1 MNMNMKL
8 FYITLLIGF
17 NLFGQEIYIDAESNY
32 YVNKDNEEL
41 LLFKN
46 DSVSTYDLNNFHL
59 LEKKEII
66 SPTNFNLSE
75 YHILYKDALHF
86 IESNGGKVYRL
97 SNDTIQRV
105 DNSYTHKMTNGS
117 NVFTY
122 NNTIYRYGGYG
133 FWTSNNKLTFFDPNT
148 QEWQIINSANG
159 IYPGGSFNG
168 FHKILN
174 DKLYIIGGLK
184 VNPKDL
190 NTNLKNDELWSFD
203 FKTKKW
209 ENLGVLSQNIE
220 YVIPSFVIN
229 DNIFKTTKTTK
240 SIILEIDLKN
250 NLLKEY
256 ALNPLIQKNSQN
268 HSPFVHKDNIYLWI
282 QYDSGIKLV
291 KTKLDVLNFNLINEQ
306 ALVKNNYIVVLK
318 LLIVIACIIFLIFLF
333 SIKKKYKENSN
344 KLLFKNNKVFIKDN
358 FTNIN
363 ADENKLLTL
372 LINND
377 FSITNENLVNNFYN
391 ADLDRSQN
399 IRNINKFISDLN
411 LKLKTMLNSN
421 NDILYKTV
429 NPLDK
434 RMKIVMLNRD
444 FIRN

>member
-1 MNMNMKL
+1 MITYYKL
-8 FYITLLIGF
+8 LFLIILIGF
-17 NLFGQEIYIDAESNY
+17 NSFSQEIFIDANSNFSF
-32 YVNKDNEEL
+32 NDKNEEL
-41 LLFKN
+41 SVFKN
-46 DSVSTYDLNNFHL
+46 DSVYIYDVNNFHL
-59 LEKKEII
+59 LKKKEII

-86 IESNGGKVYRL
+86 IEFNGGKVYRL
-97 SNDTIQRV
+97 SNDTIQRI
-105 DNSYTHKMTNGS
+105 DNSYTHKMAKGS
-117 NVFTY
+117 NLFMY

-133 FWTSNNKLTFFDPNT
+133 YWTSNNKLTFFDPNT

-159 IYPGGSFNG
+159 IYPGGSYKS

-174 DKLYIIGGLK
+174 DKLYVIGGSK

-229 DNIFKTTKTTK
+229 DNIFKTTKST
-240 SIILEIDLKN
+240 LQEIDLKN

-256 ALNPLIQKNSQN
+256 ALKPLIQKSSQN
-268 HSPFVHKDNIYLWI
+268 HLPFVHKDNIYLWI
-282 QYDSGIKLV
+282 QYDSGLKLV

-306 ALVKNNYIVVLK
+306 ALVNNLNIIILNI
-318 LLIVIACIIFLIFLF
+318 LIVISCMGILIFVF
-333 SIKKKYKENSN
+333 YSRKKFKNNSN
-344 KLLFKNNKVFIKDN
+344 KLLFKNNKIISKDGFLKLN
-358 FTNIN
+358 TL
-363 ADENKLLTL
+363 ENEILIL

-377 FSITNENLVNNFYN
+377 FSITNDKLTNNFYN

-421 NDILYKTV
+421 NDILYKTI

-434 RMKIVMLNRD
+434 RMKILFLNRK
-444 FIRN
+444 FIRD

>member
-1 MNMNMKL
+1 MITYYKL
-8 FYITLLIGF
+8 LFLIILIGF
-17 NLFGQEIYIDAESNY
+17 NSYSQEIFIDANSNFY
-32 YVNKDNEEL
+32 FNDKNEEL
-41 LLFKN
+41 SVFKN
-46 DSVSTYDLNNFHL
+46 DSVYIYDVNNFHL
-59 LEKKEII
+59 LKKKEII

-86 IESNGGKVYRL
+86 IEFNGGKVYRL
-97 SNDTIQRV
+97 SNDTIQRI
-105 DNSYTHKMTNGS
+105 DNSYTHKMAKGS
-117 NVFTY
+117 NLFMY

-133 FWTSNNKLTFFDPNT
+133 YWTSNNKLTFFDPNT

-159 IYPGGSFNG
+159 IYPGGSFNS

-174 DKLYIIGGLK
+174 DKLYVIGGSK

-229 DNIFKTTKTTK
+229 DNIFKTTKST
-240 SIILEIDLKN
+240 LQEIDLKN

-256 ALNPLIQKNSQN
+256 ALNPLIQKSSQN
-268 HSPFVHKDNIYLWI
+268 HLPFVHKDNIYLWI
-282 QYDSGIKLV
+282 QYDSGLKLV

-306 ALVKNNYIVVLK
+306 ALVNNLNIIILNI
-318 LLIVIACIIFLIFLF
+318 LIVISCMGILIFVF
-333 SIKKKYKENSN
+333 YSRKKFKNNSN
-344 KLLFKNNKVFIKDN
+344 KLLFKNNKIISKDGFLKLN
-358 FTNIN
+358 TL
-363 ADENKLLTL
+363 ENEILIL

-377 FSITNENLVNNFYN
+377 FSITNDKLTNNFYN

-421 NDILYKTV
+421 NDILYKTI

-434 RMKIVMLNRD
+434 RMKILFLNRK
-444 FIRN
+444 FIRD

>member
-1 MNMNMKL
+1 MNM
-8 FYITLLIGF
+8 FYITVLIGF
-17 NLFGQEIYIDAESNY
+17 NLCGQEIYIDAESNY

-46 DSVSTYDLNNFHL
+46 DSVYIYDVNNFHL
-59 LEKKEII
+59 LKKKEII
-66 SPTNFNLSE
+66 SPSNFNFSE
-75 YHILYKDALHF
+75 YFILYKDALHF
-86 IESNGGKVYRL
+86 IEFNGGKVYRL
-97 SNDTIQRV
+97 SNDTIQRI
-105 DNSYTHKMTNGS
+105 DNSYTHKMAVGS
-117 NVFTY
+117 NLFVY

-133 FWTSNNKLTFFDPNT
+133 YWTSNNKLTFFDPNT

-159 IYPGGSFNG
+159 IYPGGSFNN
-168 FHKILN
+168 FNKILN

-256 ALNPLIQKNSQN
+256 ALNPLIQKNSKN
-268 HSPFVHKDNIYLWI
+268 HLPFVHKDNIYLWI

-291 KTKLDVLNFNLINEQ
+291 KTKLDALNFNLINEQ
-306 ALVKNNYIVVLK
+306 ALVNNINTITLNI
-318 LLIVIACIIFLIFLF
+318 LIVISCIGILILVFY
-333 SIKKKYKENSN
+333 SRKKS
-344 KLLFKNNKVFIKDN
+344 KNN
-358 FTNIN
+358 
-363 ADENKLLTL
+363 
-372 LINND
+372 
-377 FSITNENLVNNFYN
+377 
-391 ADLDRSQN
+391 
-399 IRNINKFISDLN
+399 
-411 LKLKTMLNSN
+411 
-421 NDILYKTV
+421 
-429 NPLDK
+429 
-434 RMKIVMLNRD
+434 
-444 FIRN
+444 

>member
-1 MNMNMKL
+1 MNMKL

-46 DSVSTYDLNNFHL
+46 DSVYIYDVNNFHL
-59 LEKKEII
+59 LKKKEII

-86 IESNGGKVYRL
+86 IEFNGGNLFV
-97 SNDTIQRV
+97 
-105 DNSYTHKMTNGS
+105 
-117 NVFTY
+117 Y

-133 FWTSNNKLTFFDPNT
+133 YWTSNNKLTFFDPNT

-159 IYPGGSFNG
+159 IYPGGSFNN

-174 DKLYIIGGLK
+174 DKLYVIGGLK

-220 YVIPSFVIN
+220 YVFPSFVIN
-229 DNIFKTTKTTK
+229 DNIFKINKTTK
-240 SIILEIDLKN
+240 STIQEIDLKN

-282 QYDSGIKLV
+282 QYDSGLKLV
-291 KTKLDVLNFNLINEQ
+291 KSKLDTLNFNLINEQ
-306 ALVKNNYIVVLK
+306 ALVNNLNIIILNI
-318 LLIVIACIIFLIFLF
+318 LIVISCIGILIFIF
-333 SIKKKYKENSN
+333 YSKKKFKNNSN
-344 KLLFKNNKVFIKDN
+344 KLLFKNNKITSKAGFLKLN
-358 FTNIN
+358 TL
-363 ADENKLLTL
+363 ENEILIL

-377 FSITNENLVNNFYN
+377 FSIKNGEIHQNLYN
-391 ADLDRSQN
+391 TDLDRSQN
-399 IRNINKFISDLN
+399 IRNTNKLISDLN
-411 LKLKTMLNSN
+411 FKLKTILNTDT
-421 NDILYKTV
+421 DIIYKTSCSS
-429 NPLDK
+429 DK
-434 RMKIVMLNRD
+434 RMKIIVLNRN
-444 FIRN
+444 FIRF

>member
-1 MNMNMKL
+1 MYKKL
-8 FYITLLIGF
+8 FFIIFLIGF
-17 NLFGQEIYIDAESNY
+17 NSFSQEIYIDTESNY
-32 YVNKDNEEL
+32 SFNKNNEEL
-41 LLFKN
+41 LIFKK
-46 DSVSTYDLNNFHL
+46 DSVSIYDLNSFHL
-59 LEKKEII
+59 LEKKEIT
-66 SPTNFNLSE
+66 SPPNFDFSV
-75 YHILYKDALHF
+75 YHILDKEPIHF
-86 IESNGGKVYRL
+86 VEINGGKVYQL
-97 SNDTIQRV
+97 NNDTIQRI
-105 DNSYTHKMTNGS
+105 DNSYTHKMTWDS
-117 NVFTY
+117 NLFTY
-122 NNTIYRYGGYG
+122 NDTIYRYGGYG
-133 FWTSNNKLTFFDPNT
+133 FWTTNNKLTFYDTVTN
-148 QEWQIINSANG
+148 EWQIISSVNG
-159 IYPGGSFNG
+159 IYPKGSCSSFY
-168 FHKILN
+168 KILN
-174 DKLYIIGGLK
+174 DKLYIIGGEK
-184 VNPKDL
+184 VNPEDL
-190 NTNLKNDELWSFD
+190 NQRINNDEIWSFD
-203 FKTKKW
+203 FKAKKW
-209 ENLGVLSQNIE
+209 ENIGLLNQNIK
-220 YVIPSFVIN
+220 YSNNSFELN
-229 DNIFKTTKTTK
+229 GNIFSPTYEF
-240 SIILEIDLKN
+240 ILEVDLKN
-250 NLLKEY
+250 SLLKEY
-256 ALNPLIQKNSQN
+256 ALDPIIQKTIYGVNK
-268 HSPFVHKDNIYLWI
+268 PFVHKDNIYLWI
-282 QYDSGIKLV
+282 QYDSGLKLV
-291 KTKLDVLNFNLINEQ
+291 KTKLDTLNFNLINEQ